1 MSPDVVLVP
10 PMGYG
15 PEVRHRLNIFSD
27 HSASLGGYLECGLY
41 SDRNGNGQN
50 AVS

>member
-15 PEVRHRLNIFSD
+15 PEV
-27 HSASLGGYLECGLY
+27 SLSNEDDMAYPLTSRWTSGVL
-41 SDRNGNGQN
+41 DAQ
-50 AVS
+50 